1 MAKYSA
7 TIQQSSKDLSAKE
20 RIALKDTT
28 TAVKLDEATKDG
40 AVEIYPEMWAILN
53 IHNDKA
59 DPQDYENYILMDMN
73 GEKYVTGSQSFWN
86 SFMEIY
92 DEMAQEDEEWGV
104 KVYRMPSKNYA
115 GRDFLTCA
123 II

>member
-7 TIQQSSKDLSAKE
+7 TIQEASKDLSAKE

-28 TAVKLDEATKDG
+28 TATKLDEATKDG
-40 AVEIYPEMWAILN
+40 PVEIYPEMWAILN

-59 DPQDYENYILMDMN
+59 EPQDYENYILMDMN

-92 DEMAQEDEEWGV
+92 EEMAQEDEDWGV

>member
-1 MAKYSA
+1 
-7 TIQQSSKDLSAKE
+7 
-20 RIALKDTT
+20 
-28 TAVKLDEATKDG
+28 
-40 AVEIYPEMWAILN
+40 MWAILN

-59 DPQDYENYILMDMN
+59 EPQDYENYILMDMN

-92 DEMAQEDEEWGV
+92 EEMAQEDEDWGV